1 MSANNAKNK
10 KEFIF
15 IFPFNIMGSGGSYK
29 IGGVIF
35 AFLFFFFL
43 WHGYAS
49 AAVLSRAPNNLGLVG
64 YWPLNEGV
72 GTRAGDF
79 SGKGNHGTLTQ
90 MDAATDWGCRQ
101 AKML

>member
-1 MSANNAKNK
+1 MWIKIMNK
-10 KEFIF
+10 KYFILSF
-15 IFPFNIMGSGGSYK
+15 ILLISIS
-29 IGGVIF
+29 
-35 AFLFFFFL
+35 FFINVEKA
-43 WHGYAS
+43 H